1 VRTRSCRPATRWPG
15 AAGRR
20 WAAQRLTRAA
30 SASTTRATLSPR
42 CRQRAP
48 RGGAQQCQLHL
59 TACGR
64 RGTRR
69 VGRAR
74 RGGAGLSCW
83 AITCG
88 GGPPLKT
95 RASCTGCACARSCGV
110 THGTVARACWGQR
123 ATGAT
128 LHRPWSMYATGTG
141 PPRRPRPLGRHDER
155 QRPEHR
161 GARARCWYLLQGVN
175 TGYFGNTVR
184 RRQTTPRWCPPDRG
198 QSPRTV
204 RPRRPRPACTSRA
217 SSRLGGWVV
226 SNAGAR
232 PSVRGVQGCRD
243 RLHESGVA
251 RGGLLGSVGG
261 G

>member
-1 VRTRSCRPATRWPG
+1 MRTRSCRPATRWPG
-15 AAGRR
+15 AAGRS

-30 SASTTRATLSPR
+30 SASTTRVTLSPR

-74 RGGAGLSCW
+74 RGGAGLSCC

-161 GARARCWYLLQGVN
+161 GASARCWYLLQGVN
-175 TGYFGNTVR
+175 TGYFKYCAT
-184 RRQTTPRWCPPDRG
+184 RQTTPRWCPPDHG

-226 SNAGAR
+226 SKAGAR

>member
-1 VRTRSCRPATRWPG
+1 MRTRSCRPATRWPG
-15 AAGRR
+15 AAGRS

-83 AITCG
+83 AIPCG

-128 LHRPWSMYATGTG
+128 LHRPWSIMPPERG
-141 PPRRPRPLGRHDER
+141 PASAKAARTARRAPEAGAPRRER
-155 QRPEHR
+155 ALLVSFAGGKHR
-161 GARARCWYLLQGVN
+161 GIYGS
-175 TGYFGNTVR
+175 TVR
-184 RRQTTPRWCPPDRG
+184 RGRQRLG
-198 QSPRTV
+198 GVPRTV
-204 RPRRPRPACTSRA
+204 GSRHGPCGHADPARRAPRARRRA
-217 SSRLGGWVV
+217 
-226 SNAGAR
+226 
-232 PSVRGVQGCRD
+232 
-243 RLHESGVA
+243 
-251 RGGLLGSVGG
+251 
-261 G
+261 

>member
-1 VRTRSCRPATRWPG
+1 MRTRSCRPATRWPG
-15 AAGRR
+15 AAGRS

-30 SASTTRATLSPR
+30 SASTTRVTLSPR

-110 THGTVARACWGQR
+110 THGTAARACWGQR

-161 GARARCWYLLQGVN
+161 GASARCWYLLQEVN

-184 RRQTTPRWCPPDRG
+184 RGRQRLG
-198 QSPRTV
+198 GVPRTV
-204 RPRRPRPACTSRA
+204 GSRHGPCGHADPARRAPRARRRA
-217 SSRLGGWVV
+217 
-226 SNAGAR
+226 
-232 PSVRGVQGCRD
+232 
-243 RLHESGVA
+243 
-251 RGGLLGSVGG
+251 
-261 G
+261 

>member
-1 VRTRSCRPATRWPG
+1 MRTRSCRPATRWPG

-30 SASTTRATLSPR
+30 SASTTRVTLSPR
-42 CRQRAP
+42 CRQRAQ

-155 QRPEHR
+155 QRPEPPRRERALLVSFAGGQHR
-161 GARARCWYLLQGVN
+161 VIRQYCAP
-175 TGYFGNTVR
+175 
-184 RRQTTPRWCPPDRG
+184 RQTTPRWCPPDGG

-204 RPRRPRPACTSRA
+204 RTRRPRPACTSRA

-226 SNAGAR
+226 SKAGAR

>member
-1 VRTRSCRPATRWPG
+1 MGKLIKLPLINTPHTV
-15 AAGRR
+15 
-20 WAAQRLTRAA
+20 A
-30 SASTTRATLSPR
+30 SLPPIQKSSSWGSAHTIVSEPSPSF
-42 CRQRAP
+42 
-48 RGGAQQCQLHL
+48 L
-59 TACGR
+59 TACDQCGM
-64 RGTRR
+64 RR

-161 GARARCWYLLQGVN
+161 GASARCWYLLQGVN
-175 TGYFGNTVR
+175 TGYLRYTVR
-184 RRQTTPRWCPPDRG
+184 PGRQRLG
-198 QSPRTV
+198 GVPRTV
-204 RPRRPRPACTSRA
+204 GSRHGPCGHADPARRAPRARRRA
-217 SSRLGGWVV
+217 
-226 SNAGAR
+226 
-232 PSVRGVQGCRD
+232 
-243 RLHESGVA
+243 
-251 RGGLLGSVGG
+251 
-261 G
+261 